1 MFLAKL
7 WFSFKDA
14 IFWECTN
21 AGLLS
26 TQAVRGR
33 WIVGGWR
40 SLSCGAEI
48 RGEPRQPAGPQG
60 SHRAT
65 LTRGQASRNPRHFL
79 LPLPATRGFGLSRP
93 SQALKRGAAG
103 PDQWGEVGGQ
113 AGSQWE
119 GEALSGLAQHCLGKI
134 LRLKDYLFFAFLFK
148 KGISFFRNFHRASR
162 KEATSE
168 LSDRKYLQNL

>member
-1 MFLAKL
+1 MILAKL

-48 RGEPRQPAGPQG
+48 RGEPRQPARPQG
-60 SHRAT
+60 SHPPT
-65 LTRGQASRNPRHFL
+65 LTQGQASHNPQHFL
-79 LPLPATRGFGLSRP
+79 LPLPAWGYGLLRL
-93 SQALKRGAAG
+93 SQALKREAAR
-103 PDQWGEVGGQ
+103 PDQWEKVGGQ
-113 AGSQWE
+113 AGSQWG
-119 GEALSGLAQHCLGKI
+119 GEACQAWLNTALLSIQ
-134 LRLKDYLFFAFLFK
+134 FK
-148 KGISFFRNFHRASR
+148 NWSF
-162 KEATSE
+162 TSSSQCRSTFS
-168 LSDRKYLQNL
+168 LL